1 MIVVELFEEL
11 LDCRDVRLGQGM
23 TFLGQVFTEELDVV
37 ALLSSVLGI
46 SAQHVKLSYVGR
58 PLLPCMGEHFLNR
71 PVEPLAMLVDQ

>member
-37 ALLSSVLGI
+37 LVHLVESSCPPF
-46 SAQHVKLSYVGR
+46 VGSR
-58 PLLPCMGEHFLNR
+58 HQRATCK
-71 PVEPLAMLVDQ
+71 A